1 LARKPSQSPALV
13 FDPITRPRAFEEIC
27 DRIRHQLSIG
37 ALQPG
42 DKLPPERELAQ
53 QLGVGRS
60 ALREALRSLEIAGIV
75 VLRKGVK
82 GGAFIRPG
90 DPKGMTRVMQDL
102 VHLGAISLGDLTEA
116 RLMIQTAVVRMACER
131 ATVADIK
138 AIETNIDNTAEM
150 TRLGRHEDRLRYAM
164 EFYRLLALATRNEIM
179 TMLVD
184 ALTEILLRF
193 LRSIQGGAP
202 QPGLVESRRRFLR
215 HLKARNAAK
224 ASHEI
229 EVHLT
234 KLHKLLTQSHVRS
247 PGTTDRQRPR
257 RAPEQAKS

>member
-1 LARKPSQSPALV
+1 MARKPSQSPALV
-13 FDPITRPRAFEEIC
+13 FEPISRPRAFEEIC

-37 ALQPG
+37 ALKPG
-42 DKLPPERELAQ
+42 DKLPAERELAQ
-53 QLGVGRS
+53 QLSVSRS
-60 ALREALRSLEIAGIV
+60 ALREALRSLEIAGVV

-102 VHLGAISLGDLTEA
+102 VHLGSISLGDLTEA
-116 RLMIQTAVVRMACER
+116 RLMIQTAVVRIACAR
-131 ATVADIK
+131 ATAADIE

-184 ALTEILLRF
+184 SLTEILLRF
-193 LRSIQGGAP
+193 LRGIQGGAP
-202 QPGLVESRRRFLR
+202 QPGLIESRHRFLR
-215 HLKARNAAK
+215 HLKARDAEK

-234 KLHKLLTQSHVRS
+234 KLHKLLTQSYARS
-247 PGTTDRQRPR
+247 RQETADKR
-257 RAPEQAKS
+257 RQKRI

>member
-1 LARKPSQSPALV
+1 MARKPSNSSALV
-13 FDPITRPRAFEEIC
+13 FQPISRPRAFEEIC

-42 DKLPPERELAQ
+42 DKLPAERQLAT
-53 QLGVGRS
+53 QLGVSRN

-75 VLRKGVK
+75 VLRKGVT

-90 DPKGMTRVMQDL
+90 DPTSMTRVMQDL

-116 RLMIQTAVVRMACER
+116 RVMIQTVVVRMACER
-131 ATVADIK
+131 ATDADIAK
-138 AIETNIDNTAEM
+138 IETNIDNTAEM
-150 TRLGRHEDRLRYAM
+150 TQLGRHEDRLRYAM
-164 EFYRLLALATRNEIM
+164 EFYRLLALSTRNEIM

-193 LRSIQGGAP
+193 LRGIQNGAP

-215 HLKARNAAK
+215 HLKARDAAK

-234 KLHKLLTQSHVRS
+234 RLHKLLTQAYAQS
-247 PGTTDRQRPR
+247 PATAERQR
-257 RAPEQAKS
+257 RARAHARA